1 MDFIKGNWSRYVD
14 VHDFIQHNYTPYDG
28 DESFLSPPTE
38 KTKKLWAQ
46 VRQLMDQEVQNG
58 GVLDIDEHTIS
69 DIDAYA
75 PGYICKDLED
85 IVGLQTDAPLKRA
98 ILPFGGRNALT
109 GAIDLQLRRGRSDK
123 ACGPAKPS
131 AVCHVREPKA
141 AMKQRAQQRQQRAL
155 HLFRADAADL
165 TFDLNL
171 SFKQAA
177 DVQRMHLELIAFQ
190 DLTQMLF
197 IHLLMVIEQLSG
209 QLFHSF
215 CHLKQQC
222 RVLMSVLAVKL
233 CHRMEDAGEI
243 LQAAAQLLFLILS
256 LHRMGQ
262 RPFARLK

>member
-98 ILPFGGRNALT
+98 ILPFGGKR
-109 GAIDLQLRRGRSDK
+109 
-123 ACGPAKPS
+123 
-131 AVCHVREPKA
+131 
-141 AMKQRAQQRQQRAL
+141 
-155 HLFRADAADL
+155 
-165 TFDLNL
+165 
-171 SFKQAA
+171 
-177 DVQRMHLELIAFQ
+177 
-190 DLTQMLF
+190 
-197 IHLLMVIEQLSG
+197 MVIKSLEPTAAKWIPRLPRCSNTANPTTTAYSTLHRRNEAG
-209 QLFHSF
+209 QAHASSPA
-215 CHLKQQC
+215 C
-222 RVLMSVLAVKL
+222 RTLMAGDASLATTGGCRFTAWIFSLRTSSVLS
-233 CHRMEDAGEI
+233 RT
-243 LQAAAQLLFLILS
+243 
-256 LHRMGQ
+256 
-262 RPFARLK
+262 